1 MQHFWGSLT
10 GLLLIFGSI
19 YVFYIYLPA
28 RTWLLSA
35 SVPPSTI
42 SKLQSVKIKVAD
54 FFCLK
59 KPNSSRKPIKFFV
72 TLLIAALQSVNIWK
86 CQSRVYYGMIA

>member
-42 SKLQSVKIKVAD
+42 SKLYSYLKMPKYAKLKI
-54 FFCLK
+54 F
-59 KPNSSRKPIKFFV
+59 
-72 TLLIAALQSVNIWK
+72 
-86 CQSRVYYGMIA
+86 